1 MGMFTNFSESGRLVT
16 AEAHE
21 TFANI
26 FENIGILV
34 IREHAEHLCTK
45 QFYVKQLCKSHE
57 CCSEAVG
64 FPHHKLGKRTS
75 MYCPA
80 KG

>member
-1 MGMFTNFSESGRLVT
+1 MVTFTKVAESGRLVT

-21 TFANI
+21 TFAHI

-45 QFYVKQLCKSHE
+45 
-57 CCSEAVG
+57 A
-64 FPHHKLGKRTS
+64 
-75 MYCPA
+75 A
-80 KG
+80 